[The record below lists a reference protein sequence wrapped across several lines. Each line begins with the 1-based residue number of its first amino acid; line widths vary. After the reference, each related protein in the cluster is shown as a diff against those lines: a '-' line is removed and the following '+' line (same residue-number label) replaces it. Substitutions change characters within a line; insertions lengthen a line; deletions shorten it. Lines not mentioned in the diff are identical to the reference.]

1 MEELYWVG
9 IKESEIRSCINLFKG
24 SVTFIGSGKNGNISY
39 SARFGKIL
47 NYNRDSDVL
56 ENFIRE
62 VLYSLI
68 RQNLNVKFMF
78 YNPRFAFYFGE
89 EIVKRTIVT
98 NKIYPYNL
106 LRDKMKTRLWLSNTI
121 PTLESIALSYS
132 QCSIEYFKKIFPGNT
147 SFIVQGCTGSGGND
161 TYVVDDK
168 SWETVKKC
176 LNKYEI
182 FLLSPYI
189 KASFSINVHV
199 IIGNNIVITPA
210 SVQIVERVENRLIFH
225 GSDFIAYDSLSYKVK
240 EKVRLYADKAAK
252 LIKNIDY
259 KGILGIDF
267 LVSDTEVYFLEINPR
282 FQSSTP
288 LLNEVLS
295 KKYGIT
301 LQDIY
306 LKIYSDEE
314 YVIPQ
319 FQYDVPFSSYI
330 TDAHQSYGHYPEY
343 LKNAVESKEVSAVL
357 RDGFD
362 ENKIYEEDAS
372 IYSILLNTNITTVNP
387 NGTLNLH
394 ENIKPYQK
402 DIPNTDSFYYCLDLK
417 AKLLSQGIKISDK
430 AEKIMQQEHI
440 RKGTYSSIDI
450 YIRSDFIIN
459 APVNLKL
466 CSMSPFEIHF
476 KDNDFWLF
484 YAGEK
489 ICLIHLDRNG
499 SFYNIKT
506 KSGNKYE
513 DLSFLATDR
522 LRLHHSLGC
531 FFKRNKCGC
540 AFCDVPSGP
549 SDYNK
554 EDMIE
559 IIDWHIAKSKF
570 RHILIGGGSGQPEI
584 EYIRIIEMIQY
595 LRSKTDKPI
604 YLMSLPPHDLQI
616 LSEYHHAGLNEIA
629 FNIEIFDN
637 NLRKIYMPGKGSISV
652 ENYKEALLKAV
663 ELWGK
668 TGNVKSSILYGLES
682 DASFLSGIEWLASH
696 GIQPI
701 ISIFRPLQNTEMKN
715 RIVPESTTLKK
726 IFYAA
731 LNICQTYHLNPGPDC
746 VYCQNNTLS
755 LSNDI
760 FSLIRS

>member
-295 KKYGIT
+295 KKIRDNLTG
-301 LQDIY
+301 Y
-306 LKIYSDEE
+306 L
-314 YVIPQ
+314 
-319 FQYDVPFSSYI
+319 F
-330 TDAHQSYGHYPEY
+330 
-343 LKNAVESKEVSAVL
+343 
-357 RDGFD
+357 
-362 ENKIYEEDAS
+362 EN
-372 IYSILLNTNITTVNP
+372 
-387 NGTLNLH
+387 
-394 ENIKPYQK
+394 
-402 DIPNTDSFYYCLDLK
+402 
-417 AKLLSQGIKISDK
+417 
-430 AEKIMQQEHI
+430 
-440 RKGTYSSIDI
+440 
-450 YIRSDFIIN
+450 
-459 APVNLKL
+459 
-466 CSMSPFEIHF
+466 
-476 KDNDFWLF
+476 LF
-484 YAGEK
+484 
-489 ICLIHLDRNG
+489 R
-499 SFYNIKT
+499 
-506 KSGNKYE
+506 
-513 DLSFLATDR
+513 
-522 LRLHHSLGC
+522 
-531 FFKRNKCGC
+531 
-540 AFCDVPSGP
+540 
-549 SDYNK
+549 
-554 EDMIE
+554 
-559 IIDWHIAKSKF
+559 
-570 RHILIGGGSGQPEI
+570 
-584 EYIRIIEMIQY
+584 
-595 LRSKTDKPI
+595 
-604 YLMSLPPHDLQI
+604 
-616 LSEYHHAGLNEIA
+616 
-629 FNIEIFDN
+629 
-637 NLRKIYMPGKGSISV
+637 
-652 ENYKEALLKAV
+652 
-663 ELWGK
+663 
-668 TGNVKSSILYGLES
+668 
-682 DASFLSGIEWLASH
+682 
-696 GIQPI
+696 
-701 ISIFRPLQNTEMKN
+701 
-715 RIVPESTTLKK
+715 
-726 IFYAA
+726 
-731 LNICQTYHLNPGPDC
+731 
-746 VYCQNNTLS
+746 
-755 LSNDI
+755 
-760 FSLIRS
+760 